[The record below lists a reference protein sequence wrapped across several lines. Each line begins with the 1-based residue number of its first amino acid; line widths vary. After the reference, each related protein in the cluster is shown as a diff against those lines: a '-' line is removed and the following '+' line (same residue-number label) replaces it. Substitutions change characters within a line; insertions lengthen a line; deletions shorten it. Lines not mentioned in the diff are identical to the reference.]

1 MGLYKSMGDDM
12 KAGFKSDEYEMS
24 LPEIA
29 EIMEMHTSTVY
40 EIQNSALKKIRLY
53 CQLNNI
59 LFDDLIDSLSTM
71 KGNEK

>member
-1 MGLYKSMGDDM
+1 M

-29 EIMEMHTSTVY
+29 QVLNIHTSTVH
-40 EIQNSALKKIRLY
+40 EIQQNALRKVRLY

-59 LFDDLIDSLSTM
+59 LFDDFIDSLSKM
-71 KGNEK
+71 KGTK

>member
-1 MGLYKSMGDDM
+1 MENKM

-29 EIMEMHTSTVY
+29 QVMNIHTSTVH
-40 EIQNSALKKIRLY
+40 EIQQNALRKVRLY

-59 LFDDLIDSLSTM
+59 LFDDFIDSLSKM
-71 KGNEK
+71 KGTK

>member
-1 MGLYKSMGDDM
+1 M

-29 EIMEMHTSTVY
+29 QVLQIHTSTVH
-40 EIQNSALKKIRLY
+40 EIQQNALRKVRLY

-71 KGNEK
+71 KGTK

>member
-1 MGLYKSMGDDM
+1 M

-29 EIMEMHTSTVY
+29 QVLKIHTSTVH
-40 EIQNSALKKIRLY
+40 EIQQNALRKVRLY

-59 LFDDLIDSLSTM
+59 LFEDLIDSLSKM
-71 KGNEK
+71 KGTK

>member
-1 MGLYKSMGDDM
+1 MGDDM

-29 EIMEMHTSTVY
+29 QVLQIHTSTVH
-40 EIQNSALKKIRLY
+40 EIQQNALRKVRLY

-59 LFDDLIDSLSTM
+59 LFDDFIDSLSKM
-71 KGNEK
+71 KGTK

>member
-1 MGLYKSMGDDM
+1 MGDDM
-12 KAGFKSDEYEMS
+12 KAGFNSEQYEMS

-29 EIMEMHTSTVY
+29 EIMELHTSTVY
-40 EIQNSALKKIRLY
+40 EIQKSAFKKIRMY

>member
-1 MGLYKSMGDDM
+1 MGDDM

-29 EIMEMHTSTVY
+29 EIMEMHTSTIY
-40 EIQNSALKKIRLY
+40 EIQQSALKKVRLY

-59 LFDDLIDSLSTM
+59 LFDDLIDSLSKM
-71 KGNEK
+71 KGTK

>member
-1 MGLYKSMGDDM
+1 MENKM

-29 EIMEMHTSTVY
+29 QVMNIHTSTVH
-40 EIQNSALKKIRLY
+40 EIQQNALRKVRLY

-59 LFDDLIDSLSTM
+59 LFDDFIDSLSTM
-71 KGNEK
+71 KGTK

>member
-1 MGLYKSMGDDM
+1 MGDDM

-29 EIMEMHTSTVY
+29 QVLKIHTSTVH
-40 EIQNSALKKIRLY
+40 EIQQNALRKVRLY

-59 LFDDLIDSLSTM
+59 LFDDFIDSLSKM
-71 KGNEK
+71 KGTK

>member
-1 MGLYKSMGDDM
+1 MGDDM

-29 EIMEMHTSTVY
+29 QVLNIHTSTVH
-40 EIQNSALKKIRLY
+40 EIQQNAFKKIRLY

-59 LFDDLIDSLSTM
+59 LFEDLIDSLSKM
-71 KGNEK
+71 KGTK

>member
-1 MGLYKSMGDDM
+1 M

-29 EIMEMHTSTVY
+29 QVLQIHTSTVH
-40 EIQNSALKKIRLY
+40 EIQQNALRKVRLY

-59 LFDDLIDSLSTM
+59 LFDDFIDSLSKM
-71 KGNEK
+71 KGTK

>member
-1 MGLYKSMGDDM
+1 MGDDM

-29 EIMEMHTSTVY
+29 QVLNIHTSTVH
-40 EIQNSALKKIRLY
+40 EIQQNALRKVRLY

-59 LFDDLIDSLSTM
+59 LFDDLIDSLSKM
-71 KGNEK
+71 KGTK

>member
-1 MGLYKSMGDDM
+1 MGNNM

-29 EIMEMHTSTVY
+29 NVLGICTSTVH
-40 EIQNSALKKIRLY
+40 EIQQNAFKKIRLY

-59 LFDDLIDSLSTM
+59 LFDDFIDSLSKM
-71 KGNEK
+71 KGTK

>member
-1 MGLYKSMGDDM
+1 MGDDM
-12 KAGFKSDEYEMS
+12 KAGFSSDEFEMS

-29 EIMEMHTSTVY
+29 AIMELHTSTIY
-40 EIQNSALKKIRLY
+40 EIQQSALKKVRLY

-71 KGNEK
+71 KGNKK

>member
-1 MGLYKSMGDDM
+1 M
-12 KAGFKSDEYEMS
+12 KAGFNSEQYEMS

-29 EIMEMHTSTVY
+29 EIMELHTSTVY
-40 EIQNSALKKIRLY
+40 EIQKSAFKKIRMY

>member
-1 MGLYKSMGDDM
+1 MGDDM

-29 EIMEMHTSTVY
+29 QVLNIHTSTVH
-40 EIQNSALKKIRLY
+40 EIQQNALKKVRLY

-59 LFDDLIDSLSTM
+59 LFEDLIDSLSKM
-71 KGNEK
+71 KGTK

>member
-1 MGLYKSMGDDM
+1 MENEM

-29 EIMEMHTSTVY
+29 QVLNIHTSTVH
-40 EIQNSALKKIRLY
+40 EIQQNALRKVRLY

-59 LFDDLIDSLSTM
+59 LFDDFIDSLSKM
-71 KGNEK
+71 KGTK

>member
-1 MGLYKSMGDDM
+1 M

-29 EIMEMHTSTVY
+29 EIMEMHTSTIY
-40 EIQNSALKKIRLY
+40 EIQQSALKKVRLY

>member
-1 MGLYKSMGDDM
+1 MGDDM

-29 EIMEMHTSTVY
+29 NVLGICTSTVH
-40 EIQNSALKKIRLY
+40 EIQQNAFKKIRLY

-59 LFDDLIDSLSTM
+59 LFEDLIDSLSKM
-71 KGNEK
+71 KGTK

>member
-1 MGLYKSMGDDM
+1 MGDDM

-29 EIMEMHTSTVY
+29 DVLGICTSTVH
-40 EIQNSALKKIRLY
+40 EIQQNALRKVRLY

-59 LFDDLIDSLSTM
+59 LFDDFIDSLSKM
-71 KGNEK
+71 KGTK

>member
-1 MGLYKSMGDDM
+1 M

-29 EIMEMHTSTVY
+29 ELMDMHTSTIY
-40 EIQNSALKKIRLY
+40 QIQQSALRKVRLY

-59 LFDDLIDSLSTM
+59 VFNDLIDSLSTM
-71 KGNEK
+71 KGTK